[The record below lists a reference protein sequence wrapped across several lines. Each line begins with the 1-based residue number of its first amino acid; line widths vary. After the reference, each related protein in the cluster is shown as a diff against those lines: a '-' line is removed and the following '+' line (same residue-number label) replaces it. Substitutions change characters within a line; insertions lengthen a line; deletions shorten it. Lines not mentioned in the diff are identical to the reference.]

1 MSVQLP
7 RCGAAPPL
15 ASAKR
20 PPGPMEGE
28 RTPDGPRASL
38 AQGGAVV
45 SPSAP
50 AVAAAGGGSP
60 PREEVNIQILE
71 MMKDFREQMKA
82 PASAGPRGMTADEIS
97 AITQRGGSPLAG
109 LEFKQT
115 LPVIKDS
122 DLDFDRH
129 MREFRGIVDCYAMNR
144 KEGIRPYDLL
154 VVFRRT
160 LPANSTRLKIYDNVL
175 SQAQKDKRLPHQAQA
190 VYDAIL
196 HKMRDTLRESVI
208 TKQTRVETEFTQLEM
223 GRLPH
228 SAFLTEAC

>member
-1 MSVQLP
+1 M
-7 RCGAAPPL
+7 
-15 ASAKR
+15 
-20 PPGPMEGE
+20 
-28 RTPDGPRASL
+28 D
-38 AQGGAVV
+38 

-50 AVAAAGGGSP
+50 VAGAGEGSP

-71 MMKDFREQMKA
+71 MMNDFREQMKA

-122 DLDFDRH
+122 DLDFERH
-129 MREFRGIVDCYAMNR
+129 LREFRGIVDCYAMNR

-160 LPANSTRLKIYDNVL
+160 LPAS
-175 SQAQKDKRLPHQAQA
+175 
-190 VYDAIL
+190 
-196 HKMRDTLRESVI
+196 
-208 TKQTRVETEFTQLEM
+208 
-223 GRLPH
+223 
-228 SAFLTEAC
+228 